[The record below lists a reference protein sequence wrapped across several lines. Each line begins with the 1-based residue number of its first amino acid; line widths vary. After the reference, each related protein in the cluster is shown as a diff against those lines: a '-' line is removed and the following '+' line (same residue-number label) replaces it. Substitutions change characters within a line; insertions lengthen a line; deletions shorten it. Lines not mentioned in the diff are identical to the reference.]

1 MTSPSFQ
8 PTPSIPF
15 ELRQSPIQGLGAFAT
30 RRIRKGARIIEYIGE
45 RITQAQADTRYDD
58 ESMERH
64 HTFLFNLD
72 DDTVLDAGTLHN
84 ESRYINHSCEP
95 NCQSLIDKGHIHIYA
110 LRAIEPGEELT
121 YDYAYERTPEMGDDA
136 EGLYVCRCG
145 TPSCRGTILAPE
157 KKAPARRK
165 KPASK
170 AKAPSKSKAASK
182 SKTSSKVAPKSASKS
197 KSSSKAASKSK
208 SRKTSSSKSAA
219 GPQRGT
225 QRAKGAK
232 GAGRGRRAAS

>member
-1 MTSPSFQ
+1 MTTSPSFQ

-15 ELRQSPIQGLGAFAT
+15 ELRQSPIQGMGAFAT

-45 RITQAQADTRYDD
+45 RITQAEADVRYDD

-121 YDYAYERTPEMGDDA
+121 YDYAYERTPEMDADA
-136 EGLYVCRCG
+136 EALYVCRCG

-165 KPASK
+165 KATRK
-170 AKAPSKSKAASK
+170 AKAPSKG
-182 SKTSSKVAPKSASKS
+182 
-197 KSSSKAASKSK
+197 KAASKSK
-208 SRKTSSSKSAA
+208 SASKAKSGSKQKAA
-219 GPQRGT
+219 PPAAKKKRGT
-225 QRAKGAK
+225 QRAKSP
-232 GAGRGRRAAS
+232 GRGRRAAG

>member
-15 ELRQSPIQGLGAFAT
+15 ELRQSPIQGTGAFAT

-45 RITQAQADTRYDD
+45 RITQSEADARYDD

-95 NCQSLIDKGHIHIYA
+95 NCQSLIDKGRIHIYA
-110 LRAIEPGEELT
+110 LRAIEPGEELS
-121 YDYAYERTPEMGDDA
+121 YDYAYERSPEMEADA
-136 EGLYVCRCG
+136 ESLYVCRCS

-165 KPASK
+165 K
-170 AKAPSKSKAASK
+170 
-182 SKTSSKVAPKSASKS
+182 
-197 KSSSKAASKSK
+197 AASKSK
-208 SRKTSSSKSAA
+208 STSKTQAASKSKSTSKSKAA
-219 GPQRGT
+219 KKSKAAPPAAAKKKRGT
-225 QRAKGAK
+225 QRAKSP
-232 GAGRGRRAAS
+232 GRGRRAAS

>member
-1 MTSPSFQ
+1 MMTSPSFQ

-45 RITQAQADTRYDD
+45 RITQAEADVRYDD

-72 DDTVLDAGTLHN
+72 DDTVLDAGTVHN

-110 LRAIEPGEELT
+110 LRTIEPGEELT

-136 EGLYVCRCG
+136 EGLYLCRCG

-165 KPASK
+165 KAASK
-170 AKAPSKSKAASK
+170 AKRSAKAPSKSKSQAASK
-182 SKTSSKVAPKSASKS
+182 SKASSKT
-197 KSSSKAASKSK
+197 KAASKSK
-208 SRKTSSSKSAA
+208 SRATSRSKS
-219 GPQRGT
+219 
-225 QRAKGAK
+225 
-232 GAGRGRRAAS
+232 AGRGRRAAS

>member
-45 RITQAQADTRYDD
+45 RITQAEADVRYDD

-72 DDTVLDAGTLHN
+72 DDTVLDAGTVHN

-110 LRAIEPGEELT
+110 LRTIEPGEELT
-121 YDYAYERTPEMGDDA
+121 YDYAYERTPEMDDDA

-165 KPASK
+165 KAASK
-170 AKAPSKSKAASK
+170 AKRSAKAPSKSKAASK
-182 SKTSSKVAPKSASKS
+182 SKSSPKPASK
-197 KSSSKAASKSK
+197 SKAASKSK
-208 SRKTSSSKSAA
+208 SQATSRSKS
-219 GPQRGT
+219 
-225 QRAKGAK
+225 
-232 GAGRGRRAAS
+232 AGRGRRAAS

>member
-1 MTSPSFQ
+1 MMTSPSFQ

-45 RITQAQADTRYDD
+45 RITQAEADVRYDD

-72 DDTVLDAGTLHN
+72 DNTVLDAGTVHN

-110 LRAIEPGEELT
+110 LRTIEPGEELT

-165 KPASK
+165 KAASK
-170 AKAPSKSKAASK
+170 AKRSAKAPSKAKSKAASK
-182 SKTSSKVAPKSASKS
+182 SKASSKTKAKT
-197 KSSSKAASKSK
+197 KAASKPRSK
-208 SRKTSSSKSAA
+208 A
-219 GPQRGT
+219 P
-225 QRAKGAK
+225 
-232 GAGRGRRAAS
+232 GRGRRAAS

>member
-1 MTSPSFQ
+1 MMTSPSFQ

-30 RRIRKGARIIEYIGE
+30 RRIRKGTRIIEYIGE
-45 RITQAQADTRYDD
+45 RLTQAQADTRYDD

-136 EGLYVCRCG
+136 EGLYICRCG

-170 AKAPSKSKAASK
+170 AKRSAKAPSKSKAASK
-182 SKTSSKVAPKSASKS
+182 SKSA
-197 KSSSKAASKSK
+197 SKAASKSK
-208 SRKTSSSKSAA
+208 SAPKSKSAA
-219 GPQRGT
+219 GKQRGT
-225 QRAKGAK
+225 KRAKT
-232 GAGRGRRAAS
+232 AGRGRRATG

>member
-1 MTSPSFQ
+1 MMTSPSFQ

-15 ELRQSPIQGLGAFAT
+15 ELRQSPIQGTGAFAT

-45 RITQAQADTRYDD
+45 RITQAEADARYDD

-95 NCQSLIDKGHIHIYA
+95 NCQSLIDKGRIHIYA
-110 LRAIEPGEELT
+110 LRAIEPGEELS
-121 YDYAYERTPEMGDDA
+121 YDYAYERSPEMEADA
-136 EGLYVCRCG
+136 ESLYVCRCG

-165 KPASK
+165 KAASK
-170 AKAPSKSKAASK
+170 SKSKAASK
-182 SKTSSKVAPKSASKS
+182 SKSTSKS
-197 KSSSKAASKSK
+197 KAAKKSKAAPP
-208 SRKTSSSKSAA
+208 AA
-219 GPQRGT
+219 AKKKRGT
-225 QRAKGAK
+225 QRAKSP
-232 GAGRGRRAAS
+232 GRGRRAAS

>member
-1 MTSPSFQ
+1 MMTSPSFQ

-15 ELRQSPIQGLGAFAT
+15 ELRQSPIQGTGAFAT

-45 RITQAQADTRYDD
+45 RITQSEADARYDD

-95 NCQSLIDKGHIHIYA
+95 NCQSLIDKGRIHIYA
-110 LRAIEPGEELT
+110 LRAIEPGEELS
-121 YDYAYERTPEMGDDA
+121 YDYAYERSPEMEADA
-136 EGLYVCRCG
+136 ESLYVCRCG

-165 KPASK
+165 KAAPKSKSTSKTQVASK
-170 AKAPSKSKAASK
+170 SKSKAAK
-182 SKTSSKVAPKSASKS
+182 K
-197 KSSSKAASKSK
+197 SKAAPP
-208 SRKTSSSKSAA
+208 AA
-219 GPQRGT
+219 AKKKRGT
-225 QRAKGAK
+225 QRAKSPGS
-232 GAGRGRRAAS
+232 GRRAAS

>member
-8 PTPSIPF
+8 QTPSIPF
-15 ELRQSPIQGLGAFAT
+15 ELRQSPIQGMGAFAT

-45 RITQAQADTRYDD
+45 RITQSQADERYDD

-121 YDYAYERTPEMGDDA
+121 YDYAYERTPEMDA
-136 EGLYVCRCG
+136 EAEALYVCRCG
-145 TPSCRGTILAPE
+145 TPSCRGTILAPD

-165 KPASK
+165 KPARK

-182 SKTSSKVAPKSASKS
+182 SKAT
-197 KSSSKAASKSK
+197 SKAKSGAKTK
-208 SRKTSSSKSAA
+208 SPSPAA
-219 GPQRGT
+219 AKKKRGT
-225 QRAKGAK
+225 QRAKSQ
-232 GAGRGRRAAS
+232 GRGRRAAS

>member
-15 ELRQSPIQGLGAFAT
+15 ELRQSPIQGTGAFAT

-45 RITQAQADTRYDD
+45 RITQAEADARYDD

-95 NCQSLIDKGHIHIYA
+95 NCQSLIDKGRIHIYA
-110 LRAIEPGEELT
+110 LRAIEPGEELS
-121 YDYAYERTPEMGDDA
+121 YDYAYERSPEMEADA
-136 EGLYVCRCG
+136 ESLYVCRCG

-165 KPASK
+165 KAASK
-170 AKAPSKSKAASK
+170 SKSKAASK
-182 SKTSSKVAPKSASKS
+182 SKSTSKS
-197 KSSSKAASKSK
+197 KAAKKSKAAPP
-208 SRKTSSSKSAA
+208 AA
-219 GPQRGT
+219 AKKKRGT
-225 QRAKGAK
+225 QRAKSP
-232 GAGRGRRAAS
+232 GRGRRAAS

>member
-15 ELRQSPIQGLGAFAT
+15 ELRQSPIQGTGAFAT

-45 RITQAQADTRYDD
+45 RITQAEADARYDD

-95 NCQSLIDKGHIHIYA
+95 NCQSLIDKGRIHIYA
-110 LRAIEPGEELT
+110 LRAIEPGEELS
-121 YDYAYERTPEMGDDA
+121 YDYAYERSPEMEADA
-136 EGLYVCRCG
+136 ESLYVCRCG

-165 KPASK
+165 KAAPKSKSTSKTQVASK
-170 AKAPSKSKAASK
+170 SKSKAAK
-182 SKTSSKVAPKSASKS
+182 K
-197 KSSSKAASKSK
+197 SKAAPP
-208 SRKTSSSKSAA
+208 AA
-219 GPQRGT
+219 AKKKRGT
-225 QRAKGAK
+225 QRAKSP
-232 GAGRGRRAAS
+232 GRGRRAAS

>member
-1 MTSPSFQ
+1 MTTSPSFQ

-15 ELRQSPIQGLGAFAT
+15 ELRQSPIQGTGAFAT

-45 RITQAQADTRYDD
+45 RITQAEADKRYDD

-110 LRAIEPGEELT
+110 LRTIEPGEELT
-121 YDYAYERTPEMGDDA
+121 YDYAYERTPEMDEDA
-136 EGLYVCRCG
+136 EALYVCRCG
-145 TPSCRGTILAPE
+145 KPSCRGTILAPE
-157 KKAPARRK
+157 KKAPAR
-165 KPASK
+165 
-170 AKAPSKSKAASK
+170 AKKAASK
-182 SKTSSKVAPKSASKS
+182 PRSNSKTKPKSKPKSSS
-197 KSSSKAASKSK
+197 KSSSKTKAAKK
-208 SRKTSSSKSAA
+208 AKAA
-219 GPQRGT
+219 PPAAAKKKRGT
-225 QRAKGAK
+225 QRAKSP
-232 GAGRGRRAAS
+232 GRGRRAAS

>member
-45 RITQAQADTRYDD
+45 RLTQAQADARYDD

-136 EGLYVCRCG
+136 EGLYICRCG

-157 KKAPARRK
+157 KKARARRK
-165 KPASK
+165 KLAGKSKTASK
-170 AKAPSKSKAASK
+170 PASKSKAASK
-182 SKTSSKVAPKSASKS
+182 SKTA
-197 KSSSKAASKSK
+197 SKAASKSK
-208 SRKTSSSKSAA
+208 SAPKSKSRPASKTKSAA
-219 GPQRGT
+219 SKQRGT
-225 QRAKGAK
+225 QRAKT
-232 GAGRGRRAAS
+232 AGRGRRAAG

>member
-30 RRIRKGARIIEYIGE
+30 RRIRKGTRIIEYIGE
-45 RITQAQADTRYDD
+45 RLTQAQADTRYDD

-136 EGLYVCRCG
+136 EGLYICRCG

-170 AKAPSKSKAASK
+170 AKRSAKAPSKSKAASK
-182 SKTSSKVAPKSASKS
+182 SKSA
-197 KSSSKAASKSK
+197 SKAASKSK
-208 SRKTSSSKSAA
+208 SAPKSKSAA
-219 GPQRGT
+219 GKQRGT
-225 QRAKGAK
+225 KRAKT
-232 GAGRGRRAAS
+232 AGRGRRATG

>member
-15 ELRQSPIQGLGAFAT
+15 ELRQSPIQGTGAFAT

-45 RITQAQADTRYDD
+45 RITQSEADVRYDD

-95 NCQSLIDKGHIHIYA
+95 NCQSLIDKGRIHIYA
-110 LRAIEPGEELT
+110 LRAIEPGEELS
-121 YDYAYERTPEMGDDA
+121 YDYAYERSPEMEADA
-136 EGLYVCRCG
+136 ESLYVCRCG

-165 KPASK
+165 KAAPKSKSTSKTQVASK
-170 AKAPSKSKAASK
+170 SKSKAAK
-182 SKTSSKVAPKSASKS
+182 K
-197 KSSSKAASKSK
+197 SKAAPP
-208 SRKTSSSKSAA
+208 AA
-219 GPQRGT
+219 AKKKRGT
-225 QRAKGAK
+225 QRAKSP
-232 GAGRGRRAAS
+232 GRGRRAAS

>member
-1 MTSPSFQ
+1 MTTSPSFQ

-15 ELRQSPIQGLGAFAT
+15 ELRQSPIQGQGAFAT

-45 RITQAQADTRYDD
+45 RITQAEADARYDD

-72 DDTVLDAGTLHN
+72 DDTVLDAGTIHN

-110 LRAIEPGEELT
+110 LRTIEPGEELT
-121 YDYAYERTPEMGDDA
+121 YDYAYERTPEMDPDA
-136 EGLYVCRCG
+136 ESLYVCRCG

-165 KPASK
+165 KATRK
-170 AKAPSKSKAASK
+170 AKAPSR
-182 SKTSSKVAPKSASKS
+182 
-197 KSSSKAASKSK
+197 SKAASKSK
-208 SRKTSSSKSAA
+208 STSKAKSASKPKSA
-219 GPQRGT
+219 PPAAAKKKRGT
-225 QRAKGAK
+225 QRTKSP
-232 GAGRGRRAAS
+232 GRGRRSAS

>member
-45 RITQAQADTRYDD
+45 RITQAEADVRYDD

-72 DDTVLDAGTLHN
+72 DDTVLDAGTVHN

-110 LRAIEPGEELT
+110 LRTIEPGEELT
-121 YDYAYERTPEMGDDA
+121 YDYAYERTPEMDDDA
-136 EGLYVCRCG
+136 EGLYLCRCG

-170 AKAPSKSKAASK
+170 AKRSAKAPSKSKSQVASK
-182 SKTSSKVAPKSASKS
+182 SKASSKT
-197 KSSSKAASKSK
+197 KAASKSK
-208 SRKTSSSKSAA
+208 SQATSRSKS
-219 GPQRGT
+219 
-225 QRAKGAK
+225 
-232 GAGRGRRAAS
+232 AGRGRRAAS

>member
-1 MTSPSFQ
+1 MTTSPSFQ

-15 ELRQSPIQGLGAFAT
+15 ELRQSPIQGMGAFAT

-45 RITQAQADTRYDD
+45 RITQAEADVRYDD

-110 LRAIEPGEELT
+110 LRTIEPGEELT
-121 YDYAYERTPEMGDDA
+121 YDYAYERTPEMDADA
-136 EGLYVCRCG
+136 ESLYVCRCG

-165 KPASK
+165 KG
-170 AKAPSKSKAASK
+170 
-182 SKTSSKVAPKSASKS
+182 ASKS
-197 KSSSKAASKSK
+197 KSASKAKSGSKSK
-208 SRKTSSSKSAA
+208 SASKVKSAKK
-219 GPQRGT
+219 
-225 QRAKGAK
+225 AKSAPPAAAK
-232 GAGRGRRAAS
+232 KKRSTPRTKTPGRGRRAAS